1 MPVTS
6 MVLILASIACG
17 VTGQVTLKAAMT
29 QVGVIGGDVLADP
42 SRSCC
47 EYSPIRS
54 LSPASALRS
63 RRGLL
68 AGGPIACAI
77 EPGVP
82 VARRELR
89 RDGVACIIHVR

>member
-42 SRSCC
+42 LAIVLRVFTHPLVIAGLGC
-47 EYSPIRS
+47 YALGAVFWLAV
-54 LSPASALRS
+54 LS
-63 RRGLL
+63 
-68 AGGPIACAI
+68 
-77 EPGVP
+77 GV
-82 VARRELR
+82 
-89 RDGVACIIHVR
+89 CH